1 MTGLLFRKENRELP
15 VDTNKTIYLD
25 CRGETQHDMADGR
38 RRFDLTCHRHSRIAL
53 SHVNSV
59 N

>member
-25 CRGETQHDMADGR
+25 CSGETQHDMVDGR
-38 RRFDLTCHRHSRIAL
+38 RTHRR
-53 SHVNSV
+53 
-59 N
+59 